1 MCCAW
6 FPFCLLNMSL
16 FLRFSSA
23 QISSPSLI
31 LLLEFS
37 VSTDRSLIFVSAASQ
52 LVVSGLIFSAMVVVL
67 VL

>member
-1 MCCAW
+1 
-6 FPFCLLNMSL
+6 MSL